1 MTCFL
6 SMMVSSDRLERRKS
20 LPAYGRDPS
29 FPIVRIQ
36 RANPDGTQ
44 TRPTTPDWRRFTAV
58 SSQAEPRS
66 GRRTDRLG
74 KIAL

>member
-1 MTCFL
+1 
-6 SMMVSSDRLERRKS
+6 MVATLQSS
-20 LPAYGRDPS
+20 
-29 FPIVRIQ
+29 IVRIQ
-36 RANPDGTQ
+36 RANPDGAQ

-58 SSQAEPRS
+58 FSQPEPRS